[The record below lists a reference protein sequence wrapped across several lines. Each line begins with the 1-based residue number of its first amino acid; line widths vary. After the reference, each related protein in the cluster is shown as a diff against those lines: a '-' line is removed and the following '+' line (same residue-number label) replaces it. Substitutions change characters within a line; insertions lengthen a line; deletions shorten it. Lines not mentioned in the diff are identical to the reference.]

1 MKTQLSDKIMLCLC
15 GAQNH
20 NYLRQCVRNDR
31 ILIPSRLISRLIS
44 SKYWQN
50 SSSIFQLVWSSEFHR
65 KACSSG
71 TSWRF
76 HILKYHGV

>member
-1 MKTQLSDKIMLCLC
+1 MLCLC

-20 NYLRQCVRNDR
+20 NYLGQCVRNDR
-31 ILIPSRLISRLIS
+31 ILIPSRFISRFIL

-50 SSSIFQLVWSSEFHR
+50 ISSISQLVWSSEFHG

-71 TSWRF
+71 TSWSF
-76 HILKYHGV
+76 HILKYHSV